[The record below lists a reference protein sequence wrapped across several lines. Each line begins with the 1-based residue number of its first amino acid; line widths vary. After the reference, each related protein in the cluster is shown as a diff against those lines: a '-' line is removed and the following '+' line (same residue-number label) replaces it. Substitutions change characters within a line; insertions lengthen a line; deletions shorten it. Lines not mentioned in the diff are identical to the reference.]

1 MLWCALGNGAYRV
14 VKKNYPLLILPA
26 LGIIILDQISKL
38 AIQNSVG
45 IFESV
50 PVIRGFF
57 NIVHVRNR
65 GIAFGF
71 LNRLGSEYSAYLLI
85 AATLVAIGLL
95 VFWFTKFDKGQKGL
109 TLGFSFILGGAV
121 GNLIDRVRLHEVIDF
136 LDFHIGQY
144 HWPAFN
150 VADSAITVGTLW
162 VAYIFL
168 FRSPPILEGEK
179 KEVSNIKA

>member
-1 MLWCALGNGAYRV
+1 MPKMFWGAFRNGACGI

-26 LGIIILDQISKL
+26 LGIVLLDQISKI
-38 AIQNSVG
+38 AIQNTIG

-71 LNRLGSEYSAYLLI
+71 MNRVGSEYSTYLLI
-85 AATLVAIGLL
+85 AATVVAIGILTY
-95 VFWFTKFDKGQKGL
+95 WFTRLDRNQKGL
-109 TLGFSFILGGAV
+109 GLGFSFILGGAI
-121 GNLIDRVRLHEVIDF
+121 GNLIDRMRLHEVIDF
-136 LDFHIGQY
+136 LDFHIGRY

-150 VADSAITVGTLW
+150 VADSAITIGTLW

-168 FRSPPILEGEK
+168 FKTPSEQK
-179 KEVSNIKA
+179 KPKA

>member
-1 MLWCALGNGAYRV
+1 MPKMFWCALGNGAYWI
-14 VKKNYPLLILPA
+14 VKKNYPLLIVPA
-26 LGIIILDQISKL
+26 LGIVLLDQISKI
-38 AIQNSVG
+38 AIQNTIG

-71 LNRLGSEYSAYLLI
+71 LNRIGSEYSTYLLI
-85 AATLVAIGLL
+85 TATVVAIGLL
-95 VFWFTKFDKGQKGL
+95 AFWFTRLDANQKGL
-109 TLGFSFILGGAV
+109 ALGFSFILGGAI

-136 LDFHIGQY
+136 LDFHIGRY

-168 FRSPPILEGEK
+168 FKTPSEK
-179 KEVSNIKA
+179 KVQ